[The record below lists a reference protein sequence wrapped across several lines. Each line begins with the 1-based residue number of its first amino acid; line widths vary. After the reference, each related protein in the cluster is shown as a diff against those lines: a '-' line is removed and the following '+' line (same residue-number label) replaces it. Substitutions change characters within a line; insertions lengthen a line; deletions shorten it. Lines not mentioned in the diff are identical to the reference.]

1 MDYEVEKDGV
11 KVIVE
16 ETTKASNE
24 VDRLKAYADK
34 LGVKLQSE
42 EKQYEANLLKRNRTL
57 RSGSFFGGR
66 K

>member
-1 MDYEVEKDGV
+1 MNYEVEKDGV

-42 EKQYEANLLKRNRTL
+42 EK
-57 RSGSFFGGR
+57 
-66 K
+66 